1 MRVLNLRWGPTHII
15 ITANIIM
22 YIITSVAGGNFIQTE
37 LSPTYIYLAQFN
49 YLIHNFGWQTVN
61 GVSIPCPA
69 LWQLF
74 TSMFVHANLVH
85 IFGNM
90 FFLLIFGYRAEV
102 LFRSREYYFIYFAS
116 GLLGN
121 VLSLF
126 LMPDYTIVTAPGGRV
141 YYELTSSVGAS
152 GAIFGVF
159 GANVIFIRRAIGQSI
174 IGALMYA
181 FFLLMM
187 NVGPGVNVFAHLGGL
202 VAGLLIGYWLAKR
215 RMRIVHTYSYSFSVN
230 H

>member
-1 MRVLNLRWGPTHII
+1 M
-15 ITANIIM
+15 
-22 YIITSVAGGNFIQTE
+22 
-37 LSPTYIYLAQFN
+37 YIYLAQFN
-49 YLIHNFGWQTVN
+49 YLIQNFGWQTVN
-61 GVSIPCPA
+61 GVSLPCPA

-116 GLLGN
+116 GLFGN

-126 LMPDYTIVTAPGGRV
+126 LMPDYTI
-141 YYELTSSVGAS
+141 SVGAS

-159 GANVIFIRRAIGQSI
+159 GASVIFIRRAIGQSI
-174 IGALMYA
+174 IGALIYA
-181 FFLLMM
+181 FFLFMM
-187 NVGPGVNVFAHLGGL
+187 NVGPGVNIFAHLGGL

>member
-1 MRVLNLRWGPTHII
+1 MRALNLRWGPTHII
-15 ITANIIM
+15 IAANIIM
-22 YIITSVAGGNFIQTE
+22 YIVTSVAGGNFIQTE
-37 LSPTYIYLAQFN
+37 FSPTYIYLAQFN

-61 GVSIPCPA
+61 GVSMPCPA

-126 LMPDYTIVTAPGGRV
+126 LIPDFTDGVPM
-141 YYELTSSVGAS
+141 SSVGAS

-159 GANVIFIRRAIGQSI
+159 GASVIFIRRAVGQSI

>member
-1 MRVLNLRWGPTHII
+1 VKWGPTHVII
-15 ITANIIM
+15 AANIVI
-22 YIITSVAGGNFIQTE
+22 YVVTSVAGGNFIETNV
-37 LSPTYIYLAQFN
+37 SPAYFYLAQFN
-49 YLIHNFGWQTVN
+49 LFIHNSGWQTVVITN
-61 GVSIPCPA
+61 RGAVEFTVSIPCPA

-74 TSMFVHANLVH
+74 TGMFVHANLMH

-90 FFLLIFGYRAEV
+90 FFLLIFGYRAEA
-102 LFRSREYYFIYFAS
+102 LFKSKEYYLIYFAS

-126 LMPDYTIVTAPGGRV
+126 FIPDLTASGYPM
-141 YYELTSSVGAS
+141 SSVGAS

-159 GANVIFIRRAIGQSI
+159 GASVIYARRAVGQSI

-187 NVGPGVNVFAHLGGL
+187 NMGPGVNVFAHLGGL
-202 VAGLLIGYWLAKR
+202 VAGLLIGYVLAATRKTGR
-215 RMRIVHTYSYSFSVN
+215 VYEYEYSYP
-230 H
+230 